1 MFCYK
6 RSRGS
11 DGGWSLK
18 RERCSQSIFLLLFL
32 FKNSTDVMMLWC
44 CDAQLNI
51 SLIKVC
57 KIPFFWIRKAKL
69 RRSVV
74 LFPLKRGNKRH
85 LQKLC
90 VQVLAQHPVRTIFY
104 IEIFYIKTFYNY
116 ISSIKQSEKFE
127 VTKIYDIKNGW
138 NLECIPKM
146 FFSSFS
152 LKRDIIGNA
161 FEMSLKLE
169 FTWEEMEKQ
178 CRWIQM
184 PLRCIDPGAFFPG
197 HMRNLCFGDYMT
209 NTKLKFESPER
220 IE

>member
-1 MFCYK
+1 
-6 RSRGS
+6 
-11 DGGWSLK
+11 
-18 RERCSQSIFLLLFL
+18 
-32 FKNSTDVMMLWC
+32 MLWC
-44 CDAQLNI
+44 YDHMNI

-90 VQVLAQHPVRTIFY
+90 VQVLAQHPVCTIFFN
-104 IEIFYIKTFYNY
+104 EIFYIKTLLFKHNC

-127 VTKIYDIKNGW
+127 VTKISDIKNGW

>member
-90 VQVLAQHPVRTIFY
+90 VQVLAQHPVCPIFY
-104 IEIFYIKTFYNY
+104 NEIFYIKTFYNY
-116 ISSIKQSEKFE
+116 ISSIKQSKTFE
-127 VTKIYDIKNGW
+127 VTKISDIKKGEILNASRRCFSPVFLW
-138 NLECIPKM
+138 NVTL
-146 FFSSFS
+146 
-152 LKRDIIGNA
+152 
-161 FEMSLKLE
+161 
-169 FTWEEMEKQ
+169 
-178 CRWIQM
+178 
-184 PLRCIDPGAFFPG
+184 
-197 HMRNLCFGDYMT
+197 
-209 NTKLKFESPER
+209 
-220 IE
+220 

>member
-1 MFCYK
+1 
-6 RSRGS
+6 
-11 DGGWSLK
+11 
-18 RERCSQSIFLLLFL
+18 
-32 FKNSTDVMMLWC
+32 MLWC
-44 CDAQLNI
+44 YDVQLNI

-104 IEIFYIKTFYNY
+104 NEIFYIKTFYNY

-127 VTKIYDIKNGW
+127 VTKISDIKNGW
-138 NLECIPKM
+138 NLECNPKM

-184 PLRCIDPGAFFPG
+184 PFILHRSWCLFSWT
-197 HMRNLCFGDYMT
+197 HE
-209 NTKLKFESPER
+209 KFMLWRLYDKYKTFIWKPWKG
-220 IE
+220 